1 MKHSTEGK
9 LLTDI
14 VLEIFKLNGFLI
26 LEGDQL
32 TKELGLSSA
41 RWKVLGA
48 LSGSQNPITVPE
60 IARTMGLTRQAVQR
74 LANEM
79 IKDGLLYSQMNPCH
93 KRAKLLAL
101 TKKGKEFFEKLE
113 QKQIQWVNS
122 IADGFKAKDLQI
134 VSSVLQKVT
143 DKIET

>member
-48 LSGSQNPITVPE
+48 LSGSKNPITVPD

-79 IKDGLLYSQMNPCH
+79 IKDGLLYSQVNPCH

-101 TKKGKEFFEKLE
+101 TEKGKEFFEKLE
-113 QKQIQWVNS
+113 QKQIPWVNS
-122 IADGFKAKDLQI
+122 IANGFKTKDLQI
-134 VSSVLQKVT
+134 VSSVLQKVI
-143 DKIET
+143 DKLET

>member
-1 MKHSTEGK
+1 MNPSTEGK

-14 VLEIFKLNGFLI
+14 ILEIFKLNGFLI
-26 LEGDQL
+26 LEGDQI

-48 LSGSQNPITVPE
+48 LSGSKNPITVPD

-74 LANEM
+74 LVNEM
-79 IKDGLLYSQMNPCH
+79 IKDGLLNSQVNPSH

-101 TKKGKEFFEKLE
+101 TKKGKDFFERLE
-113 QKQIQWVNS
+113 QKQIPWVNS
-122 IADGFKAKDLQI
+122 IADGLEAKDLQI
-134 VSSVLQKVT
+134 VYSVLQKVT
-143 DKIET
+143 DQLET